1 MSTRYAVLGLLIEQP
16 DHGYQL
22 TQRLQDRLGAP
33 DVRRSYVYELMKQ
46 LAADELIRRAE
57 EEPTRIE
64 QGAARVLYRATP
76 KGIAQF
82 EDWLGSSPPAG
93 PLREEL
99 HLKMMVAQTRD
110 LPRLIDLTW
119 QEERQCLDRLLE
131 IEQAADVPPARGHGD
146 WPWAAAVLVRNAEI
160 SHLQTTVRWLQ
171 RARAVMERLYDA
183 RGSA

>member
-22 TQRLQDRLGAP
+22 TQRLQERLGTP

-46 LAADELIRRAE
+46 LAGDELIRRTE
-57 EEPTRIE
+57 DPPSIE
-64 QGAARVLYRATP
+64 QGAPRVLYRATS
-76 KGIAQF
+76 KGVAHF
-82 EDWLGSSPPAG
+82 EDWLTSSPTTG

-99 HLKMMVAQTRD
+99 HVKMMVSRLDD
-110 LPRLIDLTW
+110 LPRLVELTW

-131 IEQAADVPPARGHGD
+131 IERETEVPAASGAGD
-146 WPWAAAVLVRNAEI
+146 WPWAANVLVRNAEI
-160 SHLQTTVRWLQ
+160 GHLQTTVRWLQ

-183 RGSA
+183 RSNA

>member
-46 LAADELIRRAE
+46 LAGDELIQRAE
-57 EEPTRIE
+57 DPPSIE
-64 QGAARVLYRATP
+64 HGASRVLYRATP
-76 KGIAQF
+76 KGVVHF
-82 EDWLGSSPPAG
+82 EDWLRSAPATG
-93 PLREEL
+93 AIREEL
-99 HLKMMVAQTRD
+99 HVKMMVSQARD

-131 IEQAADVPPARGHGD
+131 IEQATAIPPPGRGAGD
-146 WPWAAAVLVRNAEI
+146 WPWAANVLVRNAEI
-160 SHLQTTVRWLQ
+160 AHLQTTVKWLQ

>member
-46 LAADELIRRAE
+46 LAGDELIQRT
-57 EEPTRIE
+57 EEPASIE
-64 QGAARVLYRATP
+64 HGAARVLYRATP
-76 KGIAQF
+76 KGVTHF
-82 EDWLGSSPPAG
+82 EDWLGSSPATG
-93 PLREEL
+93 PVREEL
-99 HLKMMVAQTRD
+99 HVKMVVSQRHD

-131 IEQAADVPPARGHGD
+131 IERAAEVPPARGGGD
-146 WPWAAAVLVRNAEI
+146 WPWAANVLVRNAEI
-160 SHLQTTVRWLQ
+160 AHLQTTVRWLQ

-183 RGSA
+183 QGSA